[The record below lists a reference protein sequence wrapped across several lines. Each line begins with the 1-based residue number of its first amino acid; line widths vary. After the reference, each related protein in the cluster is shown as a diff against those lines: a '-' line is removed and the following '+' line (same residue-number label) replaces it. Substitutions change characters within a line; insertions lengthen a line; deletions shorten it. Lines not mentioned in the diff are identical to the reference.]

1 MSRDGIPG
9 PGAQPASTGWR
20 ARLQRA
26 WQARTLRERRGL
38 LLAALLIGATLLW
51 QAGLAPAL
59 HTWRDAAAQQ
69 ARLDAERQQLLQL
82 QRQARQLQAL
92 PRIGRDEALRWLQGP
107 EVAALGPGAVLQVQG
122 EQVLVQL
129 QAAPPEGLSRW
140 LRAAREQARALP
152 VQVQLQ
158 QTDAAAAVPK
168 NAGSGPAAATRGAAV
183 RPTPAPSGTAPVS
196 PAPSGVAPADSKGL
210 RWRGSLVLRLP
221 A

>member
-1 MSRDGIPG
+1 MSQDGMPG
-9 PGAQPASTGWR
+9 LGAQPASTGWR
-20 ARLQRA
+20 TRLQRA
-26 WQARTLRERRGL
+26 WQARTPRERRGL
-38 LLAALLIGATLLW
+38 LLAAVLTGAALLW
-51 QAGLAPAL
+51 QLGLAPAL
-59 HTWRDAAAQQ
+59 HTWRNAPAQQ

-82 QRQARQLQAL
+82 QQQARQLQAR

-122 EQVLVQL
+122 EQVRVQL

-158 QTDAAAAVPK
+158 QVDGAAAAAQNSTGPR
-168 NAGSGPAAATRGAAV
+168 PAAASRGATV
-183 RPTPAPSGTAPVS
+183 RPPSPSS
-196 PAPSGVAPADSKGL
+196 PAPADPTGL
-210 RWRGSLVLRLP
+210 RWRGSVVLSLP